1 MTTYNKVILAGIV
14 ADDPEYLANS
24 VFGEALRVQLL
35 INRRDIGKIEEI
47 GFWITKDELLSR
59 GLQEI
64 HKDDYLVVTNGRIV
78 TQNYEKTNT
87 LVCPHCQNVTY
98 DKVSA
103 ERTDVVAL
111 NFDVMQG
118 MDIQESIGINKVF
131 LMGNICTKLIDN
143 PTKAVGMECV
153 KYKIAV
159 SRPYKNTDKKTDFPF
174 IVSFN
179 ELAIAARKHFEVS
192 DLVLVE
198 GAIQER
204 EVRQKHPMYCELCK
218 QDVTPITEIDVIE
231 IIASRVARVRLKNG
245 QAGDMPDAEGLGNDY
260 LN

>member
-118 MDIQESIGINKVF
+118 MDIQESIGIN
-131 LMGNICTKLIDN
+131 
-143 PTKAVGMECV
+143 
-153 KYKIAV
+153 
-159 SRPYKNTDKKTDFPF
+159 
-174 IVSFN
+174 
-179 ELAIAARKHFEVS
+179 
-192 DLVLVE
+192 
-198 GAIQER
+198 
-204 EVRQKHPMYCELCK
+204 
-218 QDVTPITEIDVIE
+218 
-231 IIASRVARVRLKNG
+231 
-245 QAGDMPDAEGLGNDY
+245 
-260 LN
+260 